1 MMWELMKNN
10 NFFWYLLVPLILVLC
25 PMIKW
30 DNCKVNKW
38 LKKILGDSVYKSVI
52 SFFFMSVPI
61 AIGGIQIFSNSNNNS
76 TKDSIVLAIYYLA
89 IEIIVVLVEKYNHLL
104 PKTKD
109 SYTFNKRYAG
119 IQEQWDMIKVE
130 NKTNGPKGVFVDES
144 LRALEDALTNH
155 DFYYHSLSEKDRK
168 IKQFA
173 TESGSLSKDY
183 IILCSNE
190 NIFFNV
196 IFASLYRYLFNE
208 YKVKVLSSIKP
219 TSIGGSDLIIPEFV
233 SNELTQIIIKNSSN
247 IDYQHN
253 TSVSAINDFAN
264 NVKEGT
270 ELNGNKNNKTD
281 FLQRIIITDDILAP
295 NNIDPTVFQRI
306 IDWHKDSNM
315 DLKFISKAEAEEEQK
330 IYPRVDRLDFSIV
343 KMKSEKWFI
352 LGADRLT
359 SKTLIAGNRHEMYS
373 VRCVPKDE
381 KPESSFLFDSLWK
394 KAKKGSISNN
404 VVLFS

>member
-1 MMWELMKNN
+1 MLINN
-10 NFFWYLLVPLILVLC
+10 DFFWYLWVPLLLVLC
-25 PMIKW
+25 PMLKL
-30 DNCKVNKW
+30 DNLKDKNW
-38 LKKILGDSVYKSVI
+38 LKKKLGASVYKSVT

-61 AIGGIQIFSNSNNNS
+61 AIGAIQIFSNNNDNS

-104 PKTKD
+104 PNTKD

-119 IQEQWDMIKVE
+119 IQEQWDMIKDGR
-130 NKTNGPKGVFVDES
+130 NLNGPKGIFVDES
-144 LRALEDALTNH
+144 LRALEDALTLH
-155 DFYYHSLSEKDRK
+155 DFYYHSLSEKERK

-183 IILCSNE
+183 IILCSND

-233 SNELTQIIIKNSSN
+233 SNELTQIIIKNSRN
-247 IDYQHN
+247 IEYQYN
-253 TSVSAINDFAN
+253 TSVSALSDFAN

-270 ELNGNKNNKTD
+270 ELNGNKNNKVD
-281 FLQRIIITDDILAP
+281 FLRRIIISDDILDP
-295 NNIDPTVFQRI
+295 TNIDSTIFQRI

-315 DLKFISKAEAEEEQK
+315 SLRFISKKKAEEEQK
-330 IYPRVDRLDFSIV
+330 KYPRVDRLDFSIV
-343 KMKSEKWFI
+343 KMKGEKWFV

-359 SKTLIAGNRHEMYS
+359 SKTLIAGDRHEMYS

-381 KPESSFLFDSLWK
+381 EPESSSLFNSLWNV
-394 KAKKGSISNN
+394 AKKGSISNN
-404 VVLFS
+404 IISFS

>member
-1 MMWELMKNN
+1 MTAVLINN
-10 NFFWYLLVPLILVLC
+10 DFFWYLWVPLLLVLC
-25 PMIKW
+25 PMLKL
-30 DNCKVNKW
+30 DNLKDKNW
-38 LKKILGDSVYKSVI
+38 LKKKLGASVYKSVT

-61 AIGGIQIFSNSNNNS
+61 AIGAIQIFSNNNDNS

-104 PKTKD
+104 PNTKD

-119 IQEQWDMIKVE
+119 IQEQWDMIKDGR
-130 NKTNGPKGVFVDES
+130 NLNGPKGIFVDES
-144 LRALEDALTNH
+144 LRALEDALTLH
-155 DFYYHSLSEKDRK
+155 DFYYHSLSEKERK

-183 IILCSNE
+183 IILCSND

-233 SNELTQIIIKNSSN
+233 SNELTQIIIKNSRN
-247 IDYQHN
+247 IEYQYN
-253 TSVSAINDFAN
+253 TSVSALSDFAN

-270 ELNGNKNNKTD
+270 ELNGNKNNKVD
-281 FLQRIIITDDILAP
+281 FLRRIIISDDILDP
-295 NNIDPTVFQRI
+295 TNIDSTIFQRI

-315 DLKFISKAEAEEEQK
+315 SLRFISKKKAEEEQK
-330 IYPRVDRLDFSIV
+330 KYPRVDRLDFSIV
-343 KMKSEKWFI
+343 KMKGEKWFV

-359 SKTLIAGNRHEMYS
+359 SKTLIAGDRHEMYS

-381 KPESSFLFDSLWK
+381 EPESSSLFNSLWNV
-394 KAKKGSISNN
+394 AKKGSISNN
-404 VVLFS
+404 IISFS